1 MPEISKQEGFL
12 IQLPAKIK
20 LHALEKVIQDKLTG
34 YEIKKGEGEDAK
46 DFAEINSIS
55 LAPGKE
61 GFDLSLPMEIVAK
74 TLLFTNKI
82 IKSTIHLKFEY
93 QPELDELSLKNYEFD
108 GEDNGWI
115 TNNFLEVLINLLL
128 KKKILNKSE
137 ILLKPK
143 IEEFVEGIN
152 VKLQNIMKVKHG
164 VLLFGE
170 IKDFK
175 IMNLYFKEGD
185 LILILKTTGVL
196 AAEINEIEL

>member
-152 VKLQNIMKVKHG
+152 VKLQNIMEVKHG